1 MLKINYIKAHFVTST
16 PNISL
21 VNKYFRASHN
31 IKIATF
37 LDYGNLK
44 VTLMGKEFQFV
55 NVTGASQISVIENF
69 MSFYLSKFK
78 VKQKSG
84 IMIDSISATY
94 KFSSKSKLCFEQFR
108 KNLSNFELSAK
119 DNSKFPGVT
128 IRNKF
133 NPKGGCAIY
142 FRSGSLNF
150 IGFKHPKH
158 IIAMKNKIKSSLF

>member
-1 MLKINYIKAHFVTST
+1 MKINYIKAHFVTST

-69 MSFYLSKFK
+69 MMPGIVMYLLRS
-78 VKQKSG
+78 
-84 IMIDSISATY
+84 
-94 KFSSKSKLCFEQFR
+94 E
-108 KNLSNFELSAK
+108 ELA
-119 DNSKFPGVT
+119 
-128 IRNKF
+128 
-133 NPKGGCAIY
+133 AY
-142 FRSGSLNF
+142 Y
-150 IGFKHPKH
+150 
-158 IIAMKNKIKSSLF
+158 IKSYFHRITSNS